1 MSGTET
7 KQKTLEKANDRLQAL
22 DTYIEGKMKRY
33 SLLFSVNGGAFAI
46 AKILNEPNSTRILGG
61 LTLQEL
67 AIGAVLFT
75 ILMGIDIFLW
85 GQMMRTKF
93 FDGELVFKWA
103 GKSILILLCILL
115 ILAWLIAAFGGAYG

>member
-1 MSGTET
+1 MSNTEP
-7 KQKTLEKANDRLQAL
+7 KKTLEKANDRLQGL

-46 AKILNEPNSTRILGG
+46 AKILGEPNSTRILGG

-85 GQMMRTKF
+85 GHVMRTKF
-93 FDGELVFKWA
+93 FDGTLVFGWG
-103 GKSILILLCILL
+103 GKSILILLCTLL
-115 ILAWLIAAFGGAYG
+115 VLGWLIAAFGGAYG

>member
-1 MSGTET
+1 MSDIKT
-7 KQKTLEKANDRLQAL
+7 KQKILEKASDRLQAL

-46 AKILNEPNSTRILGG
+46 AKILGEPNSTRILGG

-75 ILMGIDIFLW
+75 ILLGIDIFLW

-93 FDGELVFKWA
+93 FDGELVFEWA

-115 ILAWLIAAFGGAYG
+115 ILAWLIAAFGGAHA

>member
-1 MSGTET
+1 MSNTES
-7 KQKTLEKANDRLQAL
+7 KKTLEKANDRLQGL

-46 AKILNEPNSTRILGG
+46 AKILGEPNSTRILGG
-61 LTLQEL
+61 LRLQEL

-85 GQMMRTKF
+85 GHMMRAKF
-93 FDGELVFKWA
+93 FDGALVFGWG
-103 GKSILILLCILL
+103 GKSILILLCTLL
-115 ILAWLIAAFGGAYG
+115 ILGWLIAAFAGAHG

>member
-1 MSGTET
+1 MSGTEI

-46 AKILNEPNSTRILGG
+46 AKILSEPNSTRILGG

>member
-33 SLLFSVNGGAFAI
+33 SLLFSVNGGAFAV
-46 AKILNEPNSTRILGG
+46 AKILREPNTTRILGG